1 MGAGVGGAVTIPIV
15 GDALGSITEDLVNT
29 GAVNWNDV
37 ATDTTMGAIFGPF
50 GKRYRELVRKR
61 AGQCS

>member
-15 GDALGSITEDLVNT
+15 GDALASITEDLVND

-37 ATDTTMGAIFGPF
+37 AIDSTMGAIFGPF
-50 GKRYRELVRKR
+50 GKKYGDMIKKR